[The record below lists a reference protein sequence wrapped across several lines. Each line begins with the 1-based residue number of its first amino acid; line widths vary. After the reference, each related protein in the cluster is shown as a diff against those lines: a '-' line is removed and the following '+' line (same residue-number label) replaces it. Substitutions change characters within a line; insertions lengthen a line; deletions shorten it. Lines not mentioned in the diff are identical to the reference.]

1 MSSDAF
7 QVPSIAC
14 PLTELRG
21 RQFSFEA
28 MNLIQ
33 QPIDD

>member
-1 MSSDAF
+1 MSSDTF
-7 QVPSIAC
+7 QLPGIARS
-14 PLTELRG
+14 LTELRG

-33 QPIDD
+33 QPIYD